1 MIKPLL
7 ISLCILAAPLHDF
20 HTSVMQIDHN
30 EKNRSLEITVRLFT
44 DDLCLALENSGA
56 PKMELGT
63 QSELPSANEYIETYL
78 KEHLS
83 LTVNGKKVGYN
94 YLGKEAQL
102 DATWCYLEVEK
113 VGNVK
118 NLEIENSIMLREF
131 DDQTNLVNLNIK
143 GRKKSGMSRKGVTK
157 LSFEF

>member
-7 ISLCILAAPLHDF
+7 ISLCILTAPFHDF
-20 HTSVMQIDHN
+20 HTSVIQIDHN
-30 EKNRSLEITVRLFT
+30 EKNKSLEITVRLFT

-63 QSELPSANEYIETYL
+63 QSEPPSANEYIESYL
-78 KEHLS
+78 KEHFS
-83 LTVNGKKVGYN
+83 LTVNGKKAEYN

-113 VGNVK
+113 VSNVRK
-118 NLEIENSIMLREF
+118 LEVENSIMLHEF

-143 GRKKSGMSRKGVTK
+143 GKKKSGMGRKGVTK
-157 LSFEF
+157 LSFEL